1 MGLIRNYLVSLFLY
15 ISIINEIRQPAVTCQ
30 DEEGSQCIPKK
41 TFMALLRLPEVSSN
55 LAAYSRTAR
64 IIQETKNHNDM
75 AHLKAFSSEENE
87 DAEICIPTGV
97 YLELFRNPALRAH
110 LSVIAR
116 THKLPEFPGRLLDEE
131 INSRDLIPESE
142 KRSLATLAKNDDLP
156 ITLQERED
164 ESDDEEKRSAS
175 PSDNMDGMMRE
186 LVDEENRQRASEI
199 YDYLSELDPEVVEY
213 PLDKRNIGSLARDF
227 ALPTGRRHIASVA
240 RDHGLPGGKR
250 NIGALARQSMLPL
263 NGKRN
268 VALLA
273 RYYMLPQNGKRNVAA
288 LARDSSLPNGK
299 RYLGSLARSGGYIPV
314 RQDDEED
321 KRSIASLARNAGWPG
336 IVKRGRMA
344 PGRIIVRV
352 LNRHGRSL
360 SDDHEAH
367 SEPLD
372 LQQLI
377 RQGHNQDK
385 ENEWQTTPFSVSE
398 DLDEGKAKNR
408 SNRRMDATSQ
418 TRHKRQ
424 IDFSDEYPLPVMQ
437 NTNILDYEDMMEAL
451 EHYPNTEK
459 RFLGSG
465 SELPA
470 DSGYPEVL
478 QLSKRHIGALARLGW
493 LPSFRA
499 PRFSRSPRYL
509 VERENPA
516 DGSSPNYTPDA
527 STRSLKPIFTPK
539 TRYLQSLHG
548 DCRHGFK
555 KFLLLPDMDNFLRT
569 NSRIAPH
576 SM

>member
-1 MGLIRNYLVSLFLY
+1 MGFTRNYLVSLFLY

-64 IIQETKNHNDM
+64 IIQEAKNHNDM
-75 AHLKAFSSEENE
+75 AHLKALSSEENE
-87 DAEICIPTGV
+87 DAEICIPGGV
-97 YLELFRNPALRAH
+97 YLELFRNPALRGH
-110 LSVIAR
+110 LSAMAR

-131 INSRDLIPESE
+131 ADSRVLIPESE

-156 ITLQERED
+156 ITLQMREGN
-164 ESDDEEKRSAS
+164 SDDEEKRSAS
-175 PSDNMDGMMRE
+175 SSDMDGMIRE
-186 LVDEENRQRASEI
+186 LLDEEYRRRAPEI
-199 YDYLSELDPEVVEY
+199 YDYLSELDPEVAEY
-213 PLDKRNIGSLARDF
+213 PLDKRNVGTLARDF

-240 RDHGLPGGKR
+240 RDHGLPNGKR
-250 NIGALARQSMLPL
+250 NIGSLARQSTLPS

-268 VALLA
+268 VASLA

-288 LARDSSLPNGK
+288 LARDSSLPYGK
-299 RYLGSLARSGGYIPV
+299 RYLGSLARNGGYIPV
-314 RQDDEED
+314 REYDED
-321 KRSIASLARNAGWPG
+321 KRSIASLARNADWPG
-336 IVKRGRMA
+336 VVKRSRMA

-360 SDDHEAH
+360 HDNRETHN
-367 SEPLD
+367 EPLD

-377 RQGHNQDK
+377 RQG
-385 ENEWQTTPFSVSE
+385 ENEWQTTPFSISE

-408 SNRRMDATSQ
+408 SNRRIDAASQ
-418 TRHKRQ
+418 TRHRRQ

-437 NTNILDYEDMMEAL
+437 NTNMLDYEDMMEAL

-459 RFLGSG
+459 RFMGSA
-465 SELPA
+465 SEMSA

-478 QLSKRHIGALARLGW
+478 QPSKRHIGALARLGW

-569 NSRIAPH
+569 SNSRIAPR